1 MKDDHIDIDRMVME
15 SHYLDSLEREQEAN
29 IAMDN
34 MITLEEHNKQMQ
46 ELRDI
51 IQNLNGIISTMRMT
65 MDSLQASNDKNTEQ
79 MAKMQVLIESLTQE
93 LHKYQDRNNR
103 HNKERYGS
111 TSQKRRDEKCSKKSR
126 QEESDDYDN
135 SHSEN
140 DTNDSSTED
149 STSSSDTIMNAEKMH
164 SEHLSGIRGPRGN
177 YNTMDAAVVETLE
190 TSLEHFPKDAKFRGY
205 KTVDEYSKVSY
216 IKCTRYIVAICEDKY
231 GNRHD
236 YYESK
241 NAEDSRIPNRD
252 VIPGTSFL
260 PSLGADLVLDRYDV
274 MIPNHRE
281 AKRMKVDRF
290 SCCHNTRLNAMKAM
304 AALLEPIYRKMKEKV
319 LTKGSILNIDETW
332 TKVRIK
338 FKGDTTKLGSYFKKY
353 IWAVINKSQKVA
365 FFLYDN
371 DENDSRGKR
380 PIQDFLEGFEGAI
393 QSDGYNVYKLLV
405 EENEKLQHIL
415 CWAHVRAKFYYA
427 EQISKQQEASQF
439 LDDIGYL
446 YTVETEILVSHLTPE
461 QTKKR
466 RKKSDV
472 TETLMRLRKRARNM
486 LADKHAHY
494 SDLMIRALNYMLNGW
509 DDLIRY
515 REDGRYTIDNMEA
528 ERSIRPFV
536 VSRKGS
542 MFFSSEAGVKVAMI
556 FHTIIETAK
565 MWGQEVK
572 GYLSY
577 VMSKL
582 IHNENDYEKLLPS
595 EISL

>member
-1 MKDDHIDIDRMVME
+1 MVME

-29 IAMDN
+29 IPMGN
-34 MITLEEHNKQMQ
+34 MITLEEHNKQIQ
-46 ELRDI
+46 ELRDTI
-51 IQNLNGIISTMRMT
+51 KNLNGIISTMRMT
-65 MDSLQASNDKNTEQ
+65 MDSLRASNDKNTEQ
-79 MAKMQVLIESLTQE
+79 MSKMQLVIESLTQE
-93 LHKYQDRNNR
+93 LRKYQDRNNR

-111 TSQKRRDEKCSKKSR
+111 TSQKRRDEKSSKKSR

-140 DTNDSSTED
+140 DTNDSSSEN
-149 STSSSDTIMNAEKMH
+149 SASSSDTIVNTEKIH
-164 SEHLSGIRGPRGN
+164 SEHLPGVRGPRGI

-216 IKCTRYIVAICEDKY
+216 IKCIRYIIAICEDKY

-236 YYESK
+236 YYESQ

-304 AALLEPIYRKMKEKV
+304 AALLEPIYTKMKEM
-319 LTKGSILNIDETW
+319 
-332 TKVRIK
+332 
-338 FKGDTTKLGSYFKKY
+338 F
-353 IWAVINKSQKVA
+353 
-365 FFLYDN
+365 
-371 DENDSRGKR
+371 
-380 PIQDFLEGFEGAI
+380 
-393 QSDGYNVYKLLV
+393 
-405 EENEKLQHIL
+405 H
-415 CWAHVRAKFYYA
+415 
-427 EQISKQQEASQF
+427 
-439 LDDIGYL
+439 
-446 YTVETEILVSHLTPE
+446 
-461 QTKKR
+461 
-466 RKKSDV
+466 DV